1 MELAVSGGTNILSLD
16 VLEDVKVV
24 EIETEF
30 GSATL
35 EIGKIGKIGKAGEIS
50 RTGVEGGIKEGT
62 EAEIALLRRH
72 GINNNIP
79 PHRINHA
86 ANFAALKKLG
96 VKRVIGMGSVGCL
109 KSEIELPAIAIPHD
123 YIDFFSSATTIN
135 DRLEHVTPGFDE
147 ELRKVLIEVAREVC
161 GERGYNLV
169 ERAVYFQ
176 SRGPRLETKAEVRVI
191 SSWADCVGMTAG
203 SEATV
208 AKELGIGYACV
219 CTMDNYANGVRGEE
233 VDYREIVRRARMS
246 AEVSLEIVS
255 RAIERLL

>member
-1 MELAVSGGTNILSLD
+1 MEVAVSGGTNILSLD

-24 EIETEF
+24 EVETEF
-30 GSATL
+30 GKAVL
-35 EIGKIGKIGKAGEIS
+35 EVGYAGGFE
-50 RTGVEGGIKEGT
+50 VV
-62 EAEIALLRRH
+62 LLRRH
-72 GINNNIP
+72 GINNDIP

-96 VKRVIGMGSVGCL
+96 VRKVIGMGSVGCL
-109 KSEIELPAIAIPHD
+109 KSEVELPAIAIPHD
-123 YIDFFSSATTIN
+123 YIDFFSFATTVN

-147 ELRKVLIEVAREVC
+147 KLRSLLIDVAREVC
-161 GERGYNLV
+161 KKRKYNLL
-169 ERAVYFQ
+169 EKAVYFQ

-208 AKELGIGYACV
+208 ARELGIGYACV
-219 CTMDNYANGVRGEE
+219 CTMDNYANGIRGEE
-233 VDYREIVRRARMS
+233 VDYREIVRRAKVS

-255 RAIERLL
+255 GALRRLLM